1 MRKKPTPTPATADPS
16 IRVASGQALR
26 RQAEAKLSARQKKA
40 KASAAKK
47 VETPRL
53 VHELQVHQIELE
65 MQNEELAHS
74 RAETESLL
82 RQYSDLYDFAP
93 IGYFTLARDD
103 VIRQANLTG
112 ARLLGVERGALI
124 KRRFGLFVSPQSRS
138 TYNAFLEKVSKSGRQ
153 ENCEIALLKN
163 GSESIWAHI
172 EATCSDDGQE
182 CHIVVIDI
190 TERKRAEEEYRTII
204 GTALDGFWITNMQG
218 RFLDVNDAYCNLIG
232 YSREELLTLSIPD
245 VEAVE
250 KPEEIAAH
258 IRKITEVGR
267 DHFETRH
274 RCKDGRSVDIEVS
287 TNYIKEEGRIF
298 AFLRDITERKRAEEA
313 LRESEKRF
321 RSVIEDITELICR
334 FFPDG
339 TLTYVNDVYCHY
351 VGKSREELIGTNF
364 IPLAAADLPQKLRD
378 HFRLLTPAHPI
389 STFEQYDLLPTG
401 EKCWREWVDRGVF
414 DEHGHLIEIQSTG
427 RDITERNRAEE
438 ALRESENR
446 LRLIIEGTQ
455 ALLVSVDAQ
464 GHFIYA
470 NEATARAVGYV
481 SSEELIGKPY
491 LHFIHREDRQQV
503 FDTFTKQVNARQ
515 LSSMQEFRL
524 TDTAG
529 EVKWFSF
536 LSTLTIKDG
545 QVVGQS
551 GVAQDITARKQAE
564 EA

>member
-16 IRVASGQALR
+16 IRFASGQALR
-26 RQAEAKLSARQKKA
+26 RQAEAKLSARQKKT
-40 KASAAKK
+40 KASPPKK
-47 VETPRL
+47 VDTPRL

-182 CHIVVIDI
+182 CHVVVIDI

-232 YSREELLTLSIPD
+232 YSREELLTMSIPD

-274 RCKDGRSVDIEVS
+274 RCKDGR
-287 TNYIKEEGRIF
+287 
-298 AFLRDITERKRAEEA
+298 
-313 LRESEKRF
+313 
-321 RSVIEDITELICR
+321 
-334 FFPDG
+334 
-339 TLTYVNDVYCHY
+339 
-351 VGKSREELIGTNF
+351 
-364 IPLAAADLPQKLRD
+364 
-378 HFRLLTPAHPI
+378 
-389 STFEQYDLLPTG
+389 
-401 EKCWREWVDRGVF
+401 
-414 DEHGHLIEIQSTG
+414 
-427 RDITERNRAEE
+427 
-438 ALRESENR
+438 
-446 LRLIIEGTQ
+446 
-455 ALLVSVDAQ
+455 
-464 GHFIYA
+464 
-470 NEATARAVGYV
+470 
-481 SSEELIGKPY
+481 
-491 LHFIHREDRQQV
+491 
-503 FDTFTKQVNARQ
+503 
-515 LSSMQEFRL
+515 
-524 TDTAG
+524 
-529 EVKWFSF
+529 
-536 LSTLTIKDG
+536 
-545 QVVGQS
+545 
-551 GVAQDITARKQAE
+551 
-564 EA
+564 